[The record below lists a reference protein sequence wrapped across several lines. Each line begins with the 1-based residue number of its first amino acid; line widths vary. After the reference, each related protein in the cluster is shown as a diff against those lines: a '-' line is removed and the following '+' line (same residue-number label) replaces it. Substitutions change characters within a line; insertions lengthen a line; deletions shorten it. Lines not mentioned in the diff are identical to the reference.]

1 MKIKELKGK
10 RKKLSICYILKR
22 NVVHELAQGEIDPIP
37 GMDNTQG
44 IYQTLWGPFNG
55 PFPIEVS

>member
-1 MKIKELKGK
+1 MKIKELTEKGK
-10 RKKLSICYILKR
+10 SCRYIVKR
-22 NVVHELAQGEIDPIP
+22 NVVHELVQGEIDPIP

-44 IYQTLWGPFNG
+44 IYQTLRGPFNG